1 MIKKNKLGII
11 PRAVSHL
18 FKEIERNQIKC
29 TVYMSF
35 LQIYNEQIYDMLS
48 RTKRSKPFEERG
60 LKIREDKTQGI
71 YVESLTEYIVTDKDQ
86 CFELLIKGERIRA
99 KRSTRLNMA
108 SSRSHSLFQLV
119 IEGDLADEH
128 GMLKRAKLNIGDLAG
143 SEKIFLDEF
152 PSA

>member
-48 RTKRSKPFEERG
+48 RTKRSNRFEERG

-71 YVESLTEYIVTDKDQ
+71 YVE
-86 CFELLIKGERIRA
+86 
-99 KRSTRLNMA
+99 
-108 SSRSHSLFQLV
+108 
-119 IEGDLADEH
+119 
-128 GMLKRAKLNIGDLAG
+128 
-143 SEKIFLDEF
+143 
-152 PSA
+152 